1 MWRRTSLG
9 VITSLALV
17 LAACGPG
24 GTPTPAESGAE
35 PSASEGVALDPDQV
49 LTLPN
54 GAQDPP
60 TLDPNLAQ
68 DTSSVTVLSQITRP
82 LLWNTPDLE
91 LTADG
96 GLAVDLPE
104 VSDDG
109 ATLTYTLKD
118 DIFFSNGDPITA
130 ADFVYSWRRA
140 IDPRTAAPYS
150 YVLIDIEGGQELF
163 DMAGADELPADAD
176 IDAALEAFGVE
187 APDDKTFVVHL
198 AKAATYFAFVS
209 SLWVTV
215 PIQESWVAIGDDFT
229 EAENYVSSGPF
240 MLTAWEH
247 DASITLE
254 PNPEWFGEAPKLK
267 QLVFTMGGDPDADY
281 RAYLN
286 DEVDLAAVPGANAEQ
301 VRNDPELSEQSIT
314 GDVLCTY
321 YLGFDV
327 DPEDGDSSPVENV
340 NMRKAIS
347 QAIDREGLIATVRSG
362 IGNPADS
369 FIPIGM
375 PGHQDYGSGL
385 TYDVEAAQAL
395 LATALDELGIASAAD
410 VHLVLGVNA
419 DAGHEPIMEFVQANL
434 QDNLGLTV
442 EVNPQEWSVYLE
454 ALATN
459 PDDLYRLGWCADY
472 PHPNNWLYD
481 VWACGLA
488 RGGYCNQDYTDM
500 LIEAQGISDLADQ
513 LLIYDEASNLLNE
526 DAPAVWVYWYGRF
539 SLLKP
544 WVKGVVGT
552 ASDATFGDKFYDQVY
567 IEAHE

>member
-24 GTPTPAESGAE
+24 TTSPSAEGSGEPA
-35 PSASEGVALDPDQV
+35 ASEGAGLDPDQV
-49 LTLPN
+49 FTVPL

-60 TLDPNLAQ
+60 TMDPNLAQ
-68 DTSSVTVLSQITRP
+68 DTSSTTVLAQVSRP

-91 LTADG
+91 LTPDG

-104 VSDDG
+104 VTDDG

-118 DIFFSNGDPITA
+118 DIAFSNGDPITA
-130 ADFVYSWRRA
+130 ADFVYSWRRT

-150 YVLIDIEGGQELF
+150 YVLLDIEGGQELF

-176 IDAALEAFGVE
+176 IDAALENFGVE
-187 APDDKTFVVHL
+187 AVDDKTFVVHL
-198 AKAATYFAFVS
+198 SKPATYFAFVS

-215 PIQESWVAIGDDFT
+215 PVQQSWVEIGDDFT

-240 MLTAWEH
+240 MLTEWQH
-247 DASITLE
+247 DALIVLE
-254 PNPEWFGEAPKLK
+254 PNPEWTGEAPQLK
-267 QLVFTMGGDPDADY
+267 KIELTMGGDPDADY

-301 VRNDPELSEQSIT
+301 VRADADLSQQAVT

-321 YLGFDV
+321 YLGFDM
-327 DPEDGDSSPVENV
+327 DPEDGDSSPVENKTL
-340 NMRKAIS
+340 RHAIS
-347 QAIDREGLIATVRSG
+347 QAVDREGLIATVRSG
-362 IGNPADS
+362 IGRPADS
-369 FIPIGM
+369 FIPVGM
-375 PGHQDYGSGL
+375 PGHQDYGFGL
-385 TYDVEAAQAL
+385 TYDVDAAQGL
-395 LATALDELGIASAAD
+395 LATALEELGIASAAD
-410 VHLVLGVNA
+410 ITLTLGVNA
-419 DAGHEPIMEFVQANL
+419 DSGHEPIMEFIQANL
-434 QDNLGLTV
+434 QDNLGITV
-442 EVNPQEWSVYLE
+442 ETNFQEWSLYLE
-454 ALATN
+454 SLSTN
-459 PDDLYRLGWCADY
+459 PDDMYRLGWCADY

-488 RGGYCNQDYTDM
+488 RGGYCNQEYTDK
-500 LIEAQGISDLADQ
+500 LIEAQGIADLAEQ
-513 LLIYDEASNLLNE
+513 LPIYEEASAMLND

-544 WVKGVVGT
+544 WVKGLVPT
-552 ASDATFGDKFYDQVY
+552 ASDATLGANFWEKVY
-567 IEAHE
+567 IEAH

>member
-24 GTPTPAESGAE
+24 TTSPSAEGSGE
-35 PSASEGVALDPDQV
+35 PPASEGPEMDPDQV
-49 LTLPN
+49 FTVPL

-68 DTSSVTVLSQITRP
+68 DTSSTTVLAQVSRP

-91 LTADG
+91 LTAEG

-104 VSDDG
+104 VTDDG

-118 DIFFSNGDPITA
+118 DIAYSNGDPITA
-130 ADFVYSWRRA
+130 ADFVYSWGRA

-150 YVLIDIEGGQELF
+150 YVLLDIEGGQELY

-176 IDAALEAFGVE
+176 IDAALENFGVE
-187 APDDKTFVVHL
+187 AVDDKTFVVHL
-198 AKAATYFAFVS
+198 SKPATYFTFVS
-209 SLWVTV
+209 SLWLTA
-215 PIQESWVAIGDDFT
+215 PLQQSWVEIGDDFT

-240 MLTAWEH
+240 MLTEWEH
-247 DASITLE
+247 DSLIVLE
-254 PNPEWFGEAPKLK
+254 PNPEWTGEQPQLK
-267 QLVFTMGGDPDADY
+267 RIELTMGGDPDADY

-286 DEVDLAAVPGANAEQ
+286 DEVDLAAVPGANAET
-301 VRNDPELSEQSIT
+301 VRADADLSQQAVT

-321 YLGFDV
+321 YLGFDM
-327 DPEDGDSSPVENV
+327 DPEDGDSSPVENQ
-340 NMRKAIS
+340 NLRHAIS
-347 QAIDREGLIATVRSG
+347 QAFDREGLIATVRSG

-385 TYDVEAAQAL
+385 TYDVDAAQAL
-395 LATALDELGIASAAD
+395 LATALEELGLASAAD
-410 VHLVLGVNA
+410 ISLTLGVNA
-419 DAGHEPIMEFVQANL
+419 DSGHEPIMEFIQANL
-434 QDNLGLTV
+434 QDNLGITV
-442 EVNPQEWSVYLE
+442 DTNFQEWSLYLE
-454 ALATN
+454 SLATN

-488 RGGYCNQDYTDM
+488 RGGYCNQEYTDM
-500 LIEAQGISDLADQ
+500 LIEAQGIADLQEQ
-513 LLIYDEASNLLNE
+513 LPIYEEASNILNE

-539 SLLKP
+539 TLLKP
-544 WVKGVVGT
+544 WVKGLVPT
-552 ASDATFGDKFYDQVY
+552 AADATLGATFWEKVY
-567 IEAHE
+567 IEAH

>member
-24 GTPTPAESGAE
+24 TTSPSAEGSGEPPASAGAE
-35 PSASEGVALDPDQV
+35 LDPDQIFTV
-49 LTLPN
+49 PL

-68 DTSSVTVLSQITRP
+68 DTSSTTVLAQVSRP
-82 LLWNTPDLE
+82 LLWNTPELE

-104 VSDDG
+104 ITDDG

-118 DIFFSNGDPITA
+118 DIFYSNGDPITA

-150 YVLIDIEGGQELF
+150 YVLLDIVGGQELY

-176 IDAALEAFGVE
+176 IEAALEEFGVE
-187 APDDKTFVVHL
+187 APDDKTFIVHL
-198 AKAATYFAFVS
+198 AKPATYFTFVS
-209 SLWVTV
+209 SLWVTAPV
-215 PIQESWVAIGDDFT
+215 PQSWVEIGDDFT

-240 MLTAWEH
+240 MLTGWEH
-247 DASITLE
+247 DALITLE
-254 PNPEWFGEAPKLK
+254 PNPEWYGEAPLLK
-267 QLVFTMGGDPDADY
+267 EIHLTMGGDPDADY

-286 DEVDLAAVPGANAEQ
+286 DEVDLAAVPGANAEE
-301 VRNDPELSEQSIT
+301 VRADADLSQQAIT

-321 YLGFDV
+321 YLGFDM
-327 DPEDGDSSPVENV
+327 DPEDGDSSPVENKSL
-340 NMRKAIS
+340 RHAIS
-347 QAIDREGLIATVRSG
+347 QAIDKEGLIATVRSG
-362 IGNPADS
+362 IGRPADS
-369 FIPIGM
+369 FIPVGM
-375 PGHQDYGSGL
+375 PGHQDYGFGL
-385 TYDVEAAQAL
+385 TYDVEAAQGL
-395 LATALDELGIASAAD
+395 LETALDELGLASAAD
-410 VHLVLGVNA
+410 ITLTLGVNA
-419 DAGHEPIMEFVQANL
+419 DSGHEPIMEFIQGNL
-434 QDNLGLTV
+434 QDNLGITV
-442 EVNPQEWSVYLE
+442 ETNFQEWSLYLE
-454 ALATN
+454 SLSTN
-459 PDDLYRLGWCADY
+459 PDDMYRLGWCADY

-488 RGGYCNQDYTDM
+488 RGGYCNQDYTDL
-500 LIEAQGISDLADQ
+500 LIEAQGISDLSEQ
-513 LLIYDEASNLLNE
+513 LPIYEEASAMLNE

-544 WVKGVVGT
+544 WVKGLVPT
-552 ASDATFGDKFYDQVY
+552 AADSTLGSSFWEKVY
-567 IEAHE
+567 IEAH

>member
-1 MWRRTSLG
+1 
-9 VITSLALV
+9 VIVSLALV

-24 GTPTPAESGAE
+24 TTSPSAEGSGE
-35 PSASEGVALDPDQV
+35 PPASEGPELAEDQV
-49 LTLPN
+49 FRIPG

-68 DTSSVTVLSQITRP
+68 DTSSVMVLSQVTRP

-176 IDAALEAFGVE
+176 IDAALENFGVE

-198 AKAATYFAFVS
+198 GKAATYFAFVS

-215 PIQESWVAIGDDFT
+215 PIQESWVEIGDDFT

-240 MLTAWEH
+240 MLTEWQH
-247 DASITLE
+247 DALIVLE
-254 PNPEWFGEAPKLK
+254 PNPEWFGEAPTL
-267 QLVFTMGGDPDADY
+267 QRIEISMGGDPDADY

-286 DEVDLAAVPGANAEQ
+286 DEVDISAVPGANAEQ
-301 VRNDPELSEQSIT
+301 VRNDAELSEQALT

-375 PGHQDYGSGL
+375 PGHQEYGSGL
-385 TYDVEAAQAL
+385 TYDPEAAQAL
-395 LATALDELGIASAAD
+395 LDTALEELGIASAAD
-410 VHLVLGVNA
+410 VSLVLGVNA

-434 QDNLGLTV
+434 EDNLGLTV
-442 EVNPQEWSVYLE
+442 EVNAQEWSVYLE

-500 LIEAQGISDLADQ
+500 LIEAQGISDLAEQ
-513 LLIYDEASNLLNE
+513 LPIYEEASNILNE

-552 ASDATFGDKFYDQVY
+552 ASDATYGDKFYDQVY